1 MLAFTMRNER
11 ITFPCFVQPKLNGL
25 RGIYDPRVPSFQ
37 SRNGETWKP
46 EIVEHVVSSLTPL
59 GQIVLDGEFYKHGL
73 SLQEINSRL
82 AVTRCSPHKE
92 GKEIEFHIFDVMCN
106 LPFHRRA
113 ELLTQFAFCL
123 TDRPTVKFVPT
134 QFVETQAEWDY
145 YHNLWLSQGYEG
157 SMWRDPKALY
167 GFPRN
172 CGNQENRWWCI
183 QKRKA
188 WQDMLAEIT
197 GLEEMV
203 DGAGKPKD
211 TLGAFHLVGDNGAHF
226 SAGSGLTVE
235 QRDRYWLQGYEMYGK
250 KVHIRFLMLSDSQ
263 VPLNPIIEC
272 VYE

>member
-1 MLAFTMRNER
+1 M
-11 ITFPCFVQPKLNGL
+11 
-25 RGIYDPRVPSFQ
+25 
-37 SRNGETWKP
+37 
-46 EIVEHVVSSLTPL
+46 
-59 GQIVLDGEFYKHGL
+59 

-82 AVTRCSPHKE
+82 AVTRCTPHKE
-92 GKEIEFHIFDVMCN
+92 GHAIEYHIFDVMCN
-106 LPFHRRA
+106 VPFLQRA
-113 ELLTQFAFCL
+113 VMLERLALASSQQIS
-123 TDRPTVKFVPT
+123 VKFVST
-134 QFVETQAEWDY
+134 KFVETQAEWDY

-167 GFPRN
+167 GFPQR

-197 GLEEMV
+197 GLEEMI
-203 DGAGKPKD
+203 DGAGNPKD

-226 SAGSGLTVE
+226 SAGPGLTID
-235 QRDRYWLQGYEMYGK
+235 QRDRYWLEGYEMHGK
-250 KVHIRFLMLSDSQ
+250 KVHVRFLMLSDAQ